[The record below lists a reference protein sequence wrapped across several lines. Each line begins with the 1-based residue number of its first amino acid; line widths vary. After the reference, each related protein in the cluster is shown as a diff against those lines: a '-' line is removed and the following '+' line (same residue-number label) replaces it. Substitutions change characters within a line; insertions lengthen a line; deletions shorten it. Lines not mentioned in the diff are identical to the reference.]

1 MELDQLIGKYVFR
14 KKFSSFINLLVVCIV
29 LREKKRESFGFL
41 RDVCVIG

>member
-1 MELDQLIGKYVFR
+1 MELDQLIGKYVFL

-29 LREKKRESFGFL
+29 LREKIESFGFL